1 MSERKGPAPKA
12 PMQGGGPRGGRGFSP
27 PQPLDK
33 KALGRLM
40 GYLKPYWP
48 RLLLVLVCVI
58 LNAVATA
65 RAATF
70 LGTVIDDYITPLLG
84 TANPDFSGLLSAIL
98 RMAALYG
105 LAIGVVLAFGLACA
119 MDRFLNLERAV
130 LPLLVASQ
138 TIPTIAIAP
147 LLVLWMG
154 FGVAPKIALVVITTF
169 FPVAVGLLDGFKS
182 ADPDAV
188 SLLRSM
194 GATRRKIFRHVK
206 WPAALPYFFAGLRIS
221 ASYAVVGAVISEWLG
236 GFEGLGV
243 YMTRV
248 RKAYAFDK
256 MFAVIILVVIVSLLL
271 MRLVTLLRA
280 VSMPW
285 LRKDPDRAGALRQ
298 S

>member
-1 MSERKGPAPKA
+1 MLIWWGISASGMIPEYMLPSPA
-12 PMQGGGPRGGRGFSP
+12 
-27 PQPLDK
+27 D
-33 KALGRLM
+33 
-40 GYLKPYWP
+40 
-48 RLLLVLVCVI
+48 VV
-58 LNAVATA
+58 
-65 RAATF
+65 RAFA
-70 LGTVIDDYITPLLG
+70 G
-84 TANPDFSGLLSAIL
+84 DFSNLMRHALVSVEEALAGLV
-98 RMAALYG
+98 
-105 LAIGVVLAFGLACA
+105 IGTLLAFALACA

-154 FGVAPKIALVVITTF
+154 FGVAPKIALVIITTF
-169 FPVAVGLLDGFKS
+169 FPIAVGLLDGFKS

-194 GATRRKIFRHVK
+194 GASRRQIFRHVK
-206 WPAALPYFFAGLRIS
+206 FPAALPYFFSGLRIS

-271 MRLVTLLRA
+271 MRLVTLLRT

-285 LRKDPDRAGALRQ
+285 LRKESAAAGRRGPEGRI
-298 S
+298 